1 MTNLANTFLKK
12 KNIKIVKAKDIF
24 LYSQNKKFVDLTGGY
39 TGHAILGWGNK
50 AIINAIKKQS
60 QKYCHIPI
68 MSVCIVKF
76 FLAYLLLIFAI
87 IVILF
92 TKQVN
97 NDRPIMSMRTPL
109 TQVNPLPYSEH

>member
-1 MTNLANTFLKK
+1 
-12 KNIKIVKAKDIF
+12 
-24 LYSQNKKFVDLTGGY
+24 
-39 TGHAILGWGNK
+39 
-50 AIINAIKKQS
+50 
-60 QKYCHIPI
+60 

-97 NDRPIMSMRTPL
+97 NDRPIMSMSAPL
-109 TQVNPLPYSEH
+109 T